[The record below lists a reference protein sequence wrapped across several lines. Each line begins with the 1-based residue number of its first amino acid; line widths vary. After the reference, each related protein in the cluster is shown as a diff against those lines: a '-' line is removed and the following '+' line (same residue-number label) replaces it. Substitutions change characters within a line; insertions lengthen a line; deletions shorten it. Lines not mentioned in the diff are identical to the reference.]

1 MAAEKLVKL
10 RDENIRVSEGGR
22 KKWKGAGLT
31 VEEA

>member
-10 RDENIRVSEGGR
+10 RDENIRACEGGR
-22 KKWKGAGLT
+22 KKWKAAGLT